1 MNKFSTYFTSFKSR
15 KTELESLFF
24 IPGFLFSFLE
34 WDVENTDEYFPQGLD
49 LAYLQTGISG
59 VGLESWV
66 FPKDRKQYLATD
78 RIP

>member
-34 WDVENTDEYFPQGLD
+34 WDVQLRIKTNISPRATPGILTDRDQWTWPGEL
-49 LAYLQTGISG
+49 GIS
-59 VGLESWV
+59 ER
-66 FPKDRKQYLATD
+66 PKTILCH
-78 RIP
+78 